1 MPSKLLLVPVLTLL
15 AAAPGE
21 SSPADGD
28 VRAAVVSTLAR
39 RFAENAHPQV
49 KGLVIKSDKRM
60 PGYVACGEVGP
71 KAALHLQ
78 RFFVTVPGGLAVLES
93 DDREL
98 VARYWNLNGC

>member
-49 KGLVIKSDKRM
+49 KGLV
-60 PGYVACGEVGP
+60 
-71 KAALHLQ
+71 LHQ
-78 RFFVTVPGGLAVLES
+78 NSIYNGARFEDVWL
-93 DDREL
+93 DR
-98 VARYWNLNGC
+98 